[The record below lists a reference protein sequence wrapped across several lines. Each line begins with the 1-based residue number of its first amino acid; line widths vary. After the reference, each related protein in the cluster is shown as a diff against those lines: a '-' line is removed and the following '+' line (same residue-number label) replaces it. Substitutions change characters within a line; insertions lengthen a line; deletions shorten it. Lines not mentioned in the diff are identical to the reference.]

1 MQKEVIPNL
10 HEILYDPELNCKERL
25 AMLMFLDVNGTV
37 NIGYEKLAEQMGVNR
52 STAIITVKALEEK
65 GYVKC
70 YRKNAG
76 RRNVTNQYVVTI

>member
-1 MQKEVIPNL
+1 
-10 HEILYDPELNCKERL
+10 
-25 AMLMFLDVNGTV
+25 MLMFLDVNGTV

-52 STAIITVKALEEK
+52 STAITTVKALEEK

>member
-1 MQKEVIPNL
+1 
-10 HEILYDPELNCKERL
+10 
-25 AMLMFLDVNGTV
+25 
-37 NIGYEKLAEQMGVNR
+37 MGVNR
-52 STAIITVKALEEK
+52 STAITTVKALEEK